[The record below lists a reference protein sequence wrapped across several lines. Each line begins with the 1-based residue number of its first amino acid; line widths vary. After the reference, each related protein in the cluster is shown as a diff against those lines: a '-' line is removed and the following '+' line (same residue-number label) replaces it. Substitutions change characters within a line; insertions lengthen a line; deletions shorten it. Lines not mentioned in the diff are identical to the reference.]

1 MKFVMTQAVCPEG
14 MQLLDGIADVYVADN
29 QDPNNYL
36 DEMKDADALI
46 VRIAKCDANAIENS
60 PKLKVI
66 GRTGVGYDSVDVKKA
81 TELGIPVVITP
92 GANNRSVAEHAVAM
106 IFALSKNLIE
116 AQNEMCKGNWEIR
129 GAKKAFELEG
139 KTVGILG
146 LGAIGRETAKICKGC
161 GMSIAAYDPFMTK
174 EQVEGYGAKYY
185 EDYVELLKDSDVVSI
200 HVPLTDQT
208 RNMISKK
215 ELSVMKPTALIIN
228 CSRGGIINE
237 ADLVEALNNGVIA
250 GAGTDVFC
258 SEPPKTDDPLLNC
271 RNLIVSPHSAA
282 QTTEGRKLSEHLC
295 ERGIEHTVC
304 VATEYGEI
312 VLQENAFA
320 HVHMGRMDSEGM
332 RSFFAEQKCKLIVD
346 ATHPYAAIV
355 TENIKQAVYAF
366 NEAYAVT
373 DNQADS
379 SISENI
385 EYVRLKRDT
394 DISADYDNIRYFED
408 NEACAKALN
417 NTDGNILLTTGSK
430 ELSVYCKTSDVRERL
445 YVQQLPGSEQY
456 AL

>member
-60 PKLKVI
+60 PKLKAI

-237 ADLVEALNNGVIA
+237 ADIVEALNNGVIA

-282 QTTEGRKLSEHLC
+282 QTREAVIKMAQMCVKGCLAVAEGKKWPY
-295 ERGIEHTVC
+295 
-304 VATEYGEI
+304 VA
-312 VLQENAFA
+312 
-320 HVHMGRMDSEGM
+320 D
-332 RSFFAEQKCKLIVD
+332 K
-346 ATHPYAAIV
+346 
-355 TENIKQAVYAF
+355 
-366 NEAYAVT
+366 
-373 DNQADS
+373 
-379 SISENI
+379 
-385 EYVRLKRDT
+385 
-394 DISADYDNIRYFED
+394 
-408 NEACAKALN
+408 
-417 NTDGNILLTTGSK
+417 
-430 ELSVYCKTSDVRERL
+430 SVYEHEKWKGADWAEV
-445 YVQQLPGSEQY
+445 
-456 AL
+456 

>member
-174 EQVEGYGAKYY
+174 EQVEGYGAKLPTMATGTPCFSAFPVSK
-185 EDYVELLKDSDVVSI
+185 EWARVVIFFSI
-200 HVPLTDQT
+200 
-208 RNMISKK
+208 
-215 ELSVMKPTALIIN
+215 
-228 CSRGGIINE
+228 
-237 ADLVEALNNGVIA
+237 
-250 GAGTDVFC
+250 
-258 SEPPKTDDPLLNC
+258 
-271 RNLIVSPHSAA
+271 SAA
-282 QTTEGRKLSEHLC
+282 K
-295 ERGIEHTVC
+295 
-304 VATEYGEI
+304 A
-312 VLQENAFA
+312 
-320 HVHMGRMDSEGM
+320 
-332 RSFFAEQKCKLIVD
+332 RSSLRSA
-346 ATHPYAAIV
+346 
-355 TENIKQAVYAF
+355 N
-366 NEAYAVT
+366 
-373 DNQADS
+373 S
-379 SISENI
+379 SS
-385 EYVRLKRDT
+385 
-394 DISADYDNIRYFED
+394 S
-408 NEACAKALN
+408 
-417 NTDGNILLTTGSK
+417 
-430 ELSVYCKTSDVRERL
+430 
-445 YVQQLPGSEQY
+445 
-456 AL
+456 

>member
-60 PKLKVI
+60 LKLKVI

-161 GMSIAAYDPFMTK
+161 GMRIAAYDPFMTK

-282 QTTEGRKLSEHLC
+282 QTREAVIKMAQMCIKGCLAVVEGKKWPY
-295 ERGIEHTVC
+295 
-304 VATEYGEI
+304 VA
-312 VLQENAFA
+312 
-320 HVHMGRMDSEGM
+320 D
-332 RSFFAEQKCKLIVD
+332 K
-346 ATHPYAAIV
+346 
-355 TENIKQAVYAF
+355 
-366 NEAYAVT
+366 
-373 DNQADS
+373 
-379 SISENI
+379 
-385 EYVRLKRDT
+385 
-394 DISADYDNIRYFED
+394 
-408 NEACAKALN
+408 
-417 NTDGNILLTTGSK
+417 
-430 ELSVYCKTSDVRERL
+430 SVYEHEKWKGADWAEI
-445 YVQQLPGSEQY
+445 
-456 AL
+456 

>member
-14 MQLLDGIADVYVADN
+14 MQLIDGIADVYVADN

-36 DEMKDADALI
+36 DEMRDAVALI
-46 VRIAKCDANAIENS
+46 VRIAKRDVTSIDNS
-60 PKLKVI
+60 PMINVI

-161 GMSIAAYDPFMTK
+161 GMRIAAYDPFMTK

-271 RNLIVSPHSAA
+271 KNLIVSPHSAA
-282 QTTEGRKLSEHLC
+282 QTREAVIKMAQMCIKGCLAVVEGKKWPY
-295 ERGIEHTVC
+295 
-304 VATEYGEI
+304 VA
-312 VLQENAFA
+312 
-320 HVHMGRMDSEGM
+320 D
-332 RSFFAEQKCKLIVD
+332 K
-346 ATHPYAAIV
+346 
-355 TENIKQAVYAF
+355 
-366 NEAYAVT
+366 
-373 DNQADS
+373 
-379 SISENI
+379 
-385 EYVRLKRDT
+385 
-394 DISADYDNIRYFED
+394 
-408 NEACAKALN
+408 
-417 NTDGNILLTTGSK
+417 
-430 ELSVYCKTSDVRERL
+430 SVYEHEKWKGADWAEV
-445 YVQQLPGSEQY
+445 
-456 AL
+456 